1 MATLSIA
8 SYPKKFFTK
17 DNIAMNEPL
26 KFTKMQ
32 GLGNDYVYVNGF
44 SQTVNDPAALAKR
57 ISDRHFGIGSDGLV
71 LILPS
76 RTQDVRMRM
85 FNPDGSE
92 AEMCGNAIR
101 CVGKYVH
108 DHGIS
113 TKDMLRVETGA
124 GVKIVRLIKEGG
136 EVCGATVDMGEP
148 ILAPADIP
156 AVLPEGA
163 QGDRFLSLPVTV
175 DGKDYA
181 VTAVSMGNPH
191 AVVFMDGIDALDPP
205 VIGPKFENHPLFPQ
219 RTNTE
224 FVEVVNEARVR
235 MRVWER
241 GTGETLACGTGA
253 CAVAVASFLNGRTG
267 RIVEVELRGGLLR
280 IKWDETDGH
289 VYMTGPAAT
298 VYDGTFYL

>member
-1 MATLSIA
+1 M
-8 SYPKKFFTK
+8 
-17 DNIAMNEPL
+17 
-26 KFTKMQ
+26 
-32 GLGNDYVYVNGF
+32 
-44 SQTVNDPAALAKR
+44 
-57 ISDRHFGIGSDGLV
+57 
-71 LILPS
+71 
-76 RTQDVRMRM
+76 
-85 FNPDGSE
+85 
-92 AEMCGNAIR
+92 
-101 CVGKYVH
+101 GKYGH

-191 AVVFMDGIDALDPP
+191 AVVFMDGIDDLDLP

>member
-1 MATLSIA
+1 
-8 SYPKKFFTK
+8 
-17 DNIAMNEPL
+17 MNEPL

-191 AVVFMDGIDALDPP
+191 AVVFMDGIDALDLP
-205 VIGPKFENHPLFPQ
+205 VIGPKFENPPLFPQ